1 MNWLRRLFGRG
12 PAEGPVTPPEPATFP
27 EGTPAPPESL
37 EVVRE
42 EAAQED
48 WQNEGGAAQEQQQK
62 SDREE
67 FFSNQ
72 EQIGRPDDQTNGE
85 KASDSGSNP
94 NPSI

>member
-12 PAEGPVTPPEPATFP
+12 AAERPVTAPEPATFP
-27 EGTPAPPESL
+27 EGTPAPPESNKGVG
-37 EVVRE
+37 EV
-42 EAAQED
+42 AQED
-48 WQNEGGAAQEQQQK
+48 WENEGGAAQESQQK

>member
-1 MNWLRRLFGRG
+1 MNWLRRLFSRG
-12 PAEGPVTPPEPATFP
+12 PAEEPVTPPEPATFP

-37 EVVRE
+37 EGMGGEV
-42 EAAQED
+42 AQEG
-48 WQNEGGAAQEQQQK
+48 WENEGGAAQESQQK

-67 FFSNQ
+67 FFSKQ
-72 EQIGRPDDQTNGE
+72 EQIGRPDDQTDGG

>member
-12 PAEGPVTPPEPATFP
+12 PAEEPVTPPEPATFP
-27 EGTPAPPESL
+27 EDAPAPESL
-37 EVVRE
+37 EGARGEV
-42 EAAQED
+42 AQED
-48 WQNEGGAAQEQQQK
+48 WENEGGATQEPLQT

-72 EQIGRPDDQTNGE
+72 EQIGRPDDQTDGG

-94 NPSI
+94 NPSM